1 MSEEQ
6 DTNYFRLVQRYVEFF
21 NDRAATLEGLKS
33 FYDEEVVWQEMPN
46 RFAPRGR
53 TLGYE
58 GILAEWQRGREYL
71 AQQTYTLRNAVV
83 SGNNAAI
90 EVDCVGTLPQPMAG
104 LSAGTQI
111 SVRMAIFFR
120 FHGGKIVSQTD
131 YMCYDPI
138 GEKT

>member
-1 MSEEQ
+1 MPGDQ
-6 DTNYFRLVQRYVEFF
+6 DTNYLRLIQRYIEFF
-21 NDRAATLEGLKS
+21 NDPAATLEDLKS
-33 FYDEEVVWQEMPN
+33 FYDEDVAWQEMPN
-46 RFAPRGR
+46 RFAPSGR

-71 AQQTYTLRNAVV
+71 AQQTYTLRTAVV

-90 EVDCVGTLPQPMAG
+90 EIDCVGTLAQPLAG

-120 FHGGKIVSQTD
+120 FHRGKIVSQTD

-138 GEKT
+138 GE